1 MNIYP
6 VFSKKTWRSVM
17 EILEKIEADLK
28 DALKSGDTIAADTLR
43 MIKSD
48 LSYEK
53 AKKGEDINEEKV
65 MEIIARAAKRR
76 KESIEEYKKGN
87 REDLAEKEA
96 AELKVVEKYLPEQM
110 GEDEVEKIVE
120 NALATMGEVSKKDFG
135 RIMGQLMK
143 ELKGKVDG
151 SVVKSVLSGKL
162 GD

>member
-1 MNIYP
+1 
-6 VFSKKTWRSVM
+6 M

-28 DALKSGDTIAADTLR
+28 NAIKTGDIVTADTLR

-53 AKKGEDINEEKV
+53 AKKGEDIEEEKV

-76 KESIEEYKKGN
+76 KESINEYKKGN
-87 REDLAEKEA
+87 RQDLADKEA
-96 AELKVVEKYLPEQM
+96 AELKIVEKYLPEQM
-110 GEDEVEKIVE
+110 GEDEVEKVVDGV
-120 NALATMGEVSKKDFG
+120 LASMGDVSKKDFG
-135 RIMGQLMK
+135 RVMGQLMK

-151 SVVKSVLSGKL
+151 SIVKSLLTRKL

>member
-1 MNIYP
+1 
-6 VFSKKTWRSVM
+6 M
-17 EILEKIEADLK
+17 EILKKIETDLK
-28 DALKSGDTIAADTLR
+28 AAIKSGDTITADTLR

-53 AKKGEDINEEKV
+53 AKKGEDLEEEKI
-65 MEIIARAAKRR
+65 MEIISRAAKRR
-76 KESIEEYKKGN
+76 KESISEYTKGN
-87 REDLAEKEA
+87 RQDLADKEA

-110 GEDEVEKIVE
+110 GEDEVVKAVE
-120 NALATMGEVSKKDFG
+120 SILASMGDVSKKDFG

-151 SVVKSVLSGKL
+151 SLVKSVLNRKL

>member
-1 MNIYP
+1 
-6 VFSKKTWRSVM
+6 M
-17 EILEKIEADLK
+17 EILKKIEADLK
-28 DALKSGDTIAADTLR
+28 DALKSGDTLTADTLR

-53 AKKGEDINEEKV
+53 AKKGEDIEEEKV

-87 REDLAEKEA
+87 RQDLADKEA

-110 GEDEVEKIVE
+110 GEGEVEKIVDGV
-120 NALATMGEVSKKDFG
+120 LASMGDVSKKDFG

-151 SVVKSVLSGKL
+151 SVVKSVLNRKL